1 MTSSAWPGEGDIEN
15 GLSPGGRG
23 RSSEARPGEG
33 ESSSPPRLWA
43 RERGLARKLPLTM
56 EGELVAKSTGT
67 VSAFSTGDRVFHL
80 KFGNGNVVAVDGNK
94 LTIQFD
100 KAGEK
105 RVVDSFVERV

>member
-1 MTSSAWPGEGDIEN
+1 MAPGGASRA
-15 GLSPGGRG
+15 SPGKALRRG
-23 RSSEARPGEG
+23 G
-33 ESSSPPRLWA
+33 
-43 RERGLARKLPLTM
+43 PLTI

-67 VSAFSTGDRVFHL
+67 VSDFAIGDRVFHI

-94 LTIQFD
+94 LTIAFD